1 LKPFQRLLPGMS
13 HTEDTHE
20 LVGEP
25 APAIAAPNVGA
36 GPDRFDFDA
45 LDDET
50 DAVVL
55 VLMRDY
61 YCTKCQ
67 AQADRLADRYE
78 AFRERG
84 AEVVAVLPEPT
95 DRARGWADVPYPLLA
110 DPEKAFAEGYD
121 QPTKY
126 GALGKLSDFAGRMP
140 EAVVVDITDDP
151 EIAYVHQGDGFGDR
165 PSEAELLE
173 VVDEVAA

>member
-1 LKPFQRLLPGMS
+1 MS

-25 APAIAAPNVGA
+25 APALAAPNVGG
-36 GPDRFDFDA
+36 GPDHFDFDV
-45 LDDET
+45 LDEDT

-67 AQADRLADRYE
+67 AQANRLADNYE

-84 AEVVAVLPEPT
+84 GEVVAVLPEDV

-110 DPEKAFAEGYD
+110 DPEKAFAEEYD

-140 EAVVVDITDDP
+140 EAVVVDTSGDP

-165 PSEAELLE
+165 PSEDELLA
-173 VVDEVAA
+173 VVGEVAS